1 MCPGPNFSYGCGGLF
16 GSTSPHT
23 CTRFY
28 QTTFL
33 PKLYRFALYSQ
44 WMRVFTRRC
53 RGELAPP
60 TLCAADPSGGPR
72 LSHWGLPS
80 DPVMPPS
87 SRWDSLRTCP
97 LSRRK
102 QSFPVVQRRPRLT
115 AGTHPPSQ
123 ARAGLSGRTSPMG
136 PCTCPL
142 SLPRACPQAPS
153 FPGASIQ
160 VGPPVTPAPQHRCAS
175 GTPPQAWRHAS
186 R

>member
-1 MCPGPNFSYGCGGLF
+1 MVLG
-16 GSTSPHT
+16 
-23 CTRFY
+23 
-28 QTTFL
+28 
-33 PKLYRFALYSQ
+33 A
-44 WMRVFTRRC
+44 RRC
-53 RGELAPP
+53 CGELAPP

-123 ARAGLSGRTSPMG
+123 ARAGLSGRTSPAG

-175 GTPPQAWRHAS
+175 GTPPQAWRHALQGAPS
-186 R
+186 PAPTQKPGCSGLTSGAIQHPGPGLCCPTRRLLPRVCGG